1 MFMTKF
7 YTNSFLKRYHM
18 LRLNVSNWK
27 NILRWGRGRWWHMF
41 VVAVVVVVVVA
52 AVVMTTDSNIGLEV
66 CALLRGVCHYLLPR
80 QCHGVGVTP
89 VTIHVTISH
98 HVTKR
103 SGPRGYL

>member
-1 MFMTKF
+1 MFMTKI

-18 LRLNVSNWK
+18 LRLNVTNWK
-27 NILRWGRGRWWHMF
+27 NVLRGGRGRWWHMF
-41 VVAVVVVVVVA
+41 VVVVVVVA

-66 CALLRGVCHYLLPR
+66 CALLRGVGHYLLPR